1 MTLAKA
7 LGGGLPIGVA
17 LMRQHVADAIAAGD
31 HAATFGANPVAC
43 AAAVVVFNKLIED
56 GFVQSVKEK
65 ASIWRVDCK
74 SCKSGFPIR
83 LRACAVA
90 D

>member
-43 AAAVVVFNKLIED
+43 AAAVVVFNKLVEVLV
-56 GFVQSVKEK
+56 GPLVEGSHVV
-65 ASIWRVDCK
+65 RVVV
-74 SCKSGFPIR
+74 
-83 LRACAVA
+83 L
-90 D
+90 